1 MCARQGIARVQE
13 SVQIGFSCV
22 YESVQIGF
30 SCAIGSELQ

>member
-1 MCARQGIARVQE
+1 MCAQQGIVRVQE
-13 SVQIGFSCV
+13 SVQIGFLCV